1 MYFQILERDLK
12 RRRTMN
18 VILLIFIMLA
28 VTFIASSVNNMVSVM
43 TTLDSYLEKANV
55 PEYCFS
61 TMDGRSQCPD
71 VFRERVRG
79 GRGG

>member
-12 RRRTMN
+12 RRKTMN

-61 TMDGRSQCPD
+61 TMDGSMISRAFSSSDIPW
-71 VFRERVRG
+71 RKW
-79 GRGG
+79 